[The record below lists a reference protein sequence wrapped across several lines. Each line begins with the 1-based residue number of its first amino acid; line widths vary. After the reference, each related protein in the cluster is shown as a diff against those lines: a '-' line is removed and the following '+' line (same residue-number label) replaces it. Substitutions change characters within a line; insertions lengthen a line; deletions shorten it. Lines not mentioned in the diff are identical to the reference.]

1 MASAEDPPA
10 PPPGDDPLVEEE
22 RRRLAEAL
30 REGLEPT
37 PRKRKVVLRK
47 VSDHVTRT
55 WVSAGCFGEAVQ
67 WKLKKRPKPP
77 NKRARRRARRRGP
90 DGEASS

>member
-1 MASAEDPPA
+1 MAEGKIPPE
-10 PPPGDDPLVEEE
+10 LIEEE

-30 REGLEPT
+30 REGLEAA

-47 VSDHVTRT
+47 VADHVERT

-67 WKLKKRPKPP
+67 WRLAKRKKGSNARQ
-77 NKRARRRARRRGP
+77 RRRARRQQP
-90 DGEASS
+90 PQDPS